1 MILTTINQKGGTGKS
16 TIATNL
22 AACFAREGAEV
33 LLVDADPQRSALDWR
48 MDRPETVPLVQVIG
62 LPVENL
68 HREVPPFSRKYE
80 LIIIDGG
87 GRITTSARAAVSLAD
102 FVLVPTLP
110 SKPDLLSTQDFFR
123 QVIEAVAAV
132 QPVRAGMLLNMVH
145 TGTRMSRKT
154 EEHVRT
160 LPYPTF
166 TTVLHHYTA
175 YREAFAVGLSTVE
188 YEATSKAAKEVLA
201 LYTELKEV
209 LLS

>member
-1 MILTTINQKGGTGKS
+1 MILTTTNQKGGTGKS

-33 LLVDADPQRSALDWR
+33 LLVDADPQRSSLDWR
-48 MDRPETVPLVQVIG
+48 ADRPETVPLVQVIG

-68 HREVPPFSRKYE
+68 HREVPPFTRKYE

-87 GRITTSARAAVSLAD
+87 GRITATARAAVSIAD

-123 QVIEAVAAV
+123 QVIEEVAAV
-132 QPVRAGMLLNMVH
+132 KPVRAGLLLNMVH

-154 EEHVRT
+154 ADHVRT

-166 TTVLHHYTA
+166 TTALHHYTA

-188 YEATSKAAKEVLA
+188 YDATSKAAKEVLA
-201 LYTELKEV
+201 LYAELKEI
-209 LLS
+209 LS